1 MLAFWKS
8 IFYIISM
15 EKNYKLP
22 DRLKSRRKEL
32 GLTLL
37 QVAKRVGIS
46 EATVQRWENG
56 AIKSLR
62 YENVV
67 KLADALDTTPA
78 YLMGWE
84 EQPVTVYQYDAEENK
99 IKKTRTELHQ
109 LIDEAPD
116 RQLYTLELILRLPTA
131 SRNALATLITQS
143 KDDEPI

>member
-1 MLAFWKS
+1 M
-8 IFYIISM
+8 
-15 EKNYKLP
+15 LP

-46 EATVQRWENG
+46 EGTVQRWENG
-56 AIKSLR
+56 VIKSLR

-84 EQPVTVYQYDAEENK
+84 EHPIEVYRYDAEENRITK
-99 IKKTRTELHQ
+99 MRTELHEM
-109 LIDEAPD
+109 IDEAPD
-116 RQLYTLELILRLPTA
+116 SQLAMIAMILRLPTSKKA
-131 SRNALATLITQS
+131 ALATLIEQS
-143 KDDEPI
+143 INERPL